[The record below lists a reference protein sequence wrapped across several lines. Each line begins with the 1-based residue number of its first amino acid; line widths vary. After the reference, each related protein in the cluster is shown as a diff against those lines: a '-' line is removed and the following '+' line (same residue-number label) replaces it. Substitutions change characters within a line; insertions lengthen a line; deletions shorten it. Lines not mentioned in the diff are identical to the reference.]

1 MLVVYIDFKGA
12 YDYVWRENLYQKLL
26 RFCITSNLFNWI
38 RSFTSQRT
46 CRDKFGDSFSKSF
59 NLQTGLPQGAVYSCT
74 LFNIDINDLLST
86 LKSISGVKCLLFDDD
101 VVIWNQTP
109 KLCSKDLIESRLN
122 KALRVLSDWSDEN
135 TMTVNLQK
143 SASQSFS
150 LTHETFRPELQYQNT
165 SIANTDS
172 FTYLGTPRQGK
183 RIVLQW
189 VPAYCSLWD
198 KEQANFLAK
207 KCANLLQHPN
217 AATSYWK
224 IKLFLNNLCIS
235 NSLRDLQICAALKSW
250 RRFSPS
256 SIPDKPRRDAVA
268 ALRLTTGHDCL
279 AAHLHLLGIST
290 EPFCPLCDSGE
301 VMERNH
307 LLRCGALQ
315 GLTEMSTYW
324 EARAL
329 LGQ

>member
-1 MLVVYIDFKGA
+1 
-12 YDYVWRENLYQKLL
+12 
-26 RFCITSNLFNWI
+26 
-38 RSFTSQRT
+38 
-46 CRDKFGDSFSKSF
+46 
-59 NLQTGLPQGAVYSCT
+59 
-74 LFNIDINDLLST
+74 
-86 LKSISGVKCLLFDDD
+86 
-101 VVIWNQTP
+101 
-109 KLCSKDLIESRLN
+109 
-122 KALRVLSDWSDEN
+122 
-135 TMTVNLQK
+135 MTVNLQK

-172 FTYLGTPRQGK
+172 FTYLGTPRQKVLDFRKDLAIPDDIQPLLKPGNPLQVINVDVKLDLVETIHRKREVAPSILRSLALETIAVRYSATDWLHIFTGAIQSIVSFKLPLTPEISHCQEHLRTLILITLKGK

-189 VPAYCSLWD
+189 VPVYCSLWD

-207 KCANLLQHPN
+207 KCANLLQHRN

-235 NSLRDLQICAALKSW
+235 NSLRDLQIRAALKSW